1 MDEEDAED
9 PDGGFAGDPAGSDS
23 ARARALAKS
32 DTALTTFLRWLAK
45 KNESDAR
52 RAPGVPPP
60 STAPGHS
67 DPTVL
72 ASAYFALIALL
83 HPHAER
89 LDPSSA
95 LARPPPETFWD
106 SLGRAS
112 DAPLFGGGQSYAD
125 KTYPRERDAEALRV
139 EPYKRVA
146 RPLTDASLGFKRP
159 GEEEGSGA
167 SSSSSSSSFP
177 SSLALLGR
185 DRVADSLGAC
195 GMDPGSFPADG
206 AAASAALP
214 LPRLWDA
221 AQLLYHLGASAHFKA
236 AAYQLQTQIQAA
248 QQLEA
253 ASSRLRKAEQAARD
267 VAESTRATMKS
278 AVDEFATRTTE
289 ALEERMNHSRD
300 NDDEGEGGDGSD
312 EASSA
317 AARSARSAAE
327 AEAARDAIVEANARL
342 ATASAEMRASTT
354 PANELLVKLRAARA
368 TLRDDVVEAA
378 RLCWWQRAALHRP
391 DQRAGMFA
399 VVAYGAALLLAAM
412 DRRGKGRRKRDPG
425 AEEKDPEEKD
435 ARGDDARGDEA
446 PSQEEAC
453 SQEEA
458 RSEEDVRSE
467 EEDDSDHSSDD
478 SEDPEKN
485 RGALLPHVSAY
496 HLESLMD
503 AFHALRRGDPP
514 LSPTAPEHLPGVH
527 GVVTLLA
534 RHFADDRVANPDVRD
549 AMLQSVSVL
558 LQYPEYVAVFER
570 NEEATRTMVPALL
583 RAFDSRFWIP
593 VGNILLR
600 LCKGAGFGQ
609 EKAADPIKAAADA
622 ACDAQTGGAGVVEAA
637 NSREARERGS
647 KRRSAI
653 GASPLFRRRI
663 VDACVSDPK
672 LLAEFLDRLFNTLNW
687 TITELGVTLKEMLE
701 TRDRV
706 RPHDARQLRRKCT
719 VMFELSVTL
728 ERVLECFALELPG
741 AFLNSDASLDLG
753 RLTESLVFVLGHTT
767 VGPDATLFDRALTSR
782 LAPVDKVSR
791 APILAPVAGILLALD
806 AAEARAVE
814 DALER
819 DEESE
824 GRPRTDDALSD
835 DASDA
840 SSSPMRRG
848 PFRDSIASSL
858 ANSSC
863 DVAQL
868 EYLRDFPWWEHFSGE
883 NENLARLGDFAR
895 RVKSRREDVE
905 RMRETEDARSVPDEF
920 VDPIMQT
927 VMTDPVTLPGSGQ
940 TVDRATIK
948 RHLMSDGTDPFSR
961 SPLDESMLVPAE
973 ALRERIE
980 AWRREAPEVESLA
993 DID

>member
-1 MDEEDAED
+1 
-9 PDGGFAGDPAGSDS
+9 
-23 ARARALAKS
+23 
-32 DTALTTFLRWLAK
+32 
-45 KNESDAR
+45 
-52 RAPGVPPP
+52 
-60 STAPGHS
+60 
-67 DPTVL
+67 
-72 ASAYFALIALL
+72 
-83 HPHAER
+83 
-89 LDPSSA
+89 
-95 LARPPPETFWD
+95 
-106 SLGRAS
+106 
-112 DAPLFGGGQSYAD
+112 
-125 KTYPRERDAEALRV
+125 
-139 EPYKRVA
+139 
-146 RPLTDASLGFKRP
+146 
-159 GEEEGSGA
+159 
-167 SSSSSSSSFP
+167 
-177 SSLALLGR
+177 
-185 DRVADSLGAC
+185 
-195 GMDPGSFPADG
+195 
-206 AAASAALP
+206 
-214 LPRLWDA
+214 
-221 AQLLYHLGASAHFKA
+221 
-236 AAYQLQTQIQAA
+236 
-248 QQLEA
+248 
-253 ASSRLRKAEQAARD
+253 
-267 VAESTRATMKS
+267 
-278 AVDEFATRTTE
+278 
-289 ALEERMNHSRD
+289 
-300 NDDEGEGGDGSD
+300 
-312 EASSA
+312 
-317 AARSARSAAE
+317 
-327 AEAARDAIVEANARL
+327 
-342 ATASAEMRASTT
+342 
-354 PANELLVKLRAARA
+354 
-368 TLRDDVVEAA
+368 
-378 RLCWWQRAALHRP
+378 
-391 DQRAGMFA
+391 
-399 VVAYGAALLLAAM
+399 
-412 DRRGKGRRKRDPG
+412 
-425 AEEKDPEEKD
+425 
-435 ARGDDARGDEA
+435 
-446 PSQEEAC
+446 
-453 SQEEA
+453 
-458 RSEEDVRSE
+458 
-467 EEDDSDHSSDD
+467 
-478 SEDPEKN
+478 
-485 RGALLPHVSAY
+485 
-496 HLESLMD
+496 
-503 AFHALRRGDPP
+503 
-514 LSPTAPEHLPGVH
+514 
-527 GVVTLLA
+527 
-534 RHFADDRVANPDVRD
+534 
-549 AMLQSVSVL
+549 
-558 LQYPEYVAVFER
+558 
-570 NEEATRTMVPALL
+570 
-583 RAFDSRFWIP
+583 
-593 VGNILLR
+593 
-600 LCKGAGFGQ
+600 
-609 EKAADPIKAAADA
+609 
-622 ACDAQTGGAGVVEAA
+622 
-637 NSREARERGS
+637 
-647 KRRSAI
+647 
-653 GASPLFRRRI
+653 
-663 VDACVSDPK
+663 
-672 LLAEFLDRLFNTLNW
+672 LDRLFNTLNW

-819 DEESE
+819 DESE